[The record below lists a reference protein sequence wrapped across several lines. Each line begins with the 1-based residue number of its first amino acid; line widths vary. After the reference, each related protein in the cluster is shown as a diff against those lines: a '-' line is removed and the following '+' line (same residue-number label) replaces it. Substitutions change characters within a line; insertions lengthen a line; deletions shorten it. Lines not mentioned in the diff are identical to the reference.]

1 MKPSR
6 HCHKH
11 HGRHES
17 CHGPEHHVQDH
28 EPDSKARDLASFPD
42 GSLVRIERVGDC
54 PCPRC
59 RIFALGLTPG
69 TLVEVVS
76 GGHGPCRLKVRDAD
90 VVVGRGIAEKI
101 LAVEEEPCPVCAARR

>member
-1 MKPSR
+1 MKPL
-6 HCHKH
+6 HQH
-11 HGRHES
+11 HGHHGLHGP
-17 CHGPEHHVQDH
+17 CHGPEHHGQGR

-76 GGHGPCRLKVRDAD
+76 GGRGPCRLKVRGAD